1 MIVVDASVVIN
12 ALTDG
17 GEPGRIARQRLDEEP
32 DVAAP
37 QLLDLEVV
45 SGLRRLVARR
55 QVNSHEAQLALVDLS
70 NLDVDR
76 WDHGGLIHR
85 VWALRNNLSSYD
97 AAYLALAEELRCP
110 LLTGDARLA
119 KGVEHARSPAQVELL
134 TG

>member
-1 MIVVDASVVIN
+1 MIVVDASVVVN

-37 QLLDLEVV
+37 HLLDLEVV
-45 SGLRRLVARR
+45 SGLRRMVARR
-55 QVNSHEAQLALVDLS
+55 QVNSHEAQLALADLS

-85 VWALRNNLSSYD
+85 VWALRNSLSSYD

-119 KGVEHARSPAQVELL
+119 KGVDHAKSQVRVEVLR
-134 TG
+134 

>member
-1 MIVVDASVVIN
+1 VIVVDASVVIN

-45 SGLRRLVARR
+45 SGLRRMVARR
-55 QVNSHEAQLALVDLS
+55 QVNSHEARLALVDLS

-76 WDHGGLIHR
+76 WDHGGLVHR
-85 VWALRNNLSSYD
+85 VWALRNSLSSYD
-97 AAYLALAEELRCP
+97 AAYRALAEELRCP

-119 KGVEHARSPAQVELL
+119 KGAEHAKSAVRVEVF
-134 TG
+134 TR